1 MASND
6 KKTRQPLLER
16 LSRERLDIIVDD
28 AIMDP
33 M

>member
-6 KKTRQPLLER
+6 KKTRKPLLEH
-16 LSRERLDIIVDD
+16 LSRERLDIVVED
-28 AIMDP
+28 AILDP